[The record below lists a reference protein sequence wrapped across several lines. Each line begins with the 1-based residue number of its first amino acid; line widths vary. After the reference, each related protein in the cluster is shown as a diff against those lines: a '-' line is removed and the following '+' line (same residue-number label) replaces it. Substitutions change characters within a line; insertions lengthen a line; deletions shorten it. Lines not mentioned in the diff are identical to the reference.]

1 MDSTEGLY
9 TNSCGYAGQA
19 LRHRLEL
26 LGPRV
31 FDQKPEK
38 NSEARRRGRGPGRG
52 GRRGASER
60 FSASQALATSSVA
73 SRVSDFAL
81 KGDLHGC
88 SVFRGFLLLQALTR
102 SYKQCSRA
110 KRPSQ
115 TRNRRCCVT

>member
-9 TNSCGYAGQA
+9 SNSCGYAGQA

-38 NSEARRRGRGPGRG
+38 NSEARRGGPG
-52 GRRGASER
+52 RGASER

-73 SRVSDFAL
+73 SRVSNFAL